1 MNLFPMFWYTEL
13 SMTSTK
19 KKKNK
24 HAGSF
29 SFLFSVIK
37 ISLHNIY
44 EASIAKIRETGK
56 KKKKMRSMIES
67 PRLEKAFKLIQSNCK
82 ATTSISH

>member
-1 MNLFPMFWYTEL
+1 MSDIFPHESLPHVLVHRAVNDFN
-13 SMTSTK
+13 K
-19 KKKNK
+19 QKK

-56 KKKKMRSMIES
+56 KKKR
-67 PRLEKAFKLIQSNCK
+67 
-82 ATTSISH
+82 

>member
-19 KKKNK
+19 KKNKKK

-44 EASIAKIRETGK
+44 EASIAKIREK
-56 KKKKMRSMIES
+56 KKKKDEEHDRITKVG
-67 PRLEKAFKLIQSNCK
+67 KAFKLIQSNCK